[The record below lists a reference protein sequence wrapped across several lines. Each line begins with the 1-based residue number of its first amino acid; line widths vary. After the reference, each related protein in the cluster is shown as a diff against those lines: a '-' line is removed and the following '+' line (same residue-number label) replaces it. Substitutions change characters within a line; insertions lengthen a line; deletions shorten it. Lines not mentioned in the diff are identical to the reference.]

1 MEEKINTIKNW
12 LGTGSINMF
21 GRPFAGKDTQ
31 GEILAEYF
39 GATLIAGGDILRSYH
54 DQDRIKEL
62 MSTGDLFPSDFYLSI
77 VLPYLSSENIKN
89 QPIILSTVG
98 RMKGEESTI
107 LQATE
112 ESGHPMKAVVLLDL
126 SEQEVL
132 DRFQATRNLGD
143 RGIREDDNHDA
154 LENRLVKFRE
164 QTLPVIEVY
173 RQKGLLIE
181 VDGKLS
187 REEVTQEIITK
198 LYEKA
203 NLAKVIDK

>member
-1 MEEKINTIKNW
+1 
-12 LGTGSINMF
+12 
-21 GRPFAGKDTQ
+21 
-31 GEILAEYF
+31 
-39 GATLIAGGDILRSYH
+39 
-54 DQDRIKEL
+54 
-62 MSTGDLFPSDFYLSI
+62 
-77 VLPYLSSENIKN
+77 
-89 QPIILSTVG
+89 
-98 RMKGEESTI
+98 
-107 LQATE
+107 
-112 ESGHPMKAVVLLDL
+112 MKAVVLLDL